1 LAGFGVT
8 TEELQYLIKLIFD
21 RAESRLLSRW
31 SLPQRRNRRADRLPD
46 HAPVNAM
53 LRRQAL
59 YRFPGCM
66 PQPDFFK

>member
-1 LAGFGVT
+1 MAGFGVT

-46 HAPVNAM
+46 YSPVNAM
-53 LRRQAL
+53 LRRQTL
-59 YRFPGCM
+59 YRLSGRM
-66 PQPDFFK
+66 PSPDFFK